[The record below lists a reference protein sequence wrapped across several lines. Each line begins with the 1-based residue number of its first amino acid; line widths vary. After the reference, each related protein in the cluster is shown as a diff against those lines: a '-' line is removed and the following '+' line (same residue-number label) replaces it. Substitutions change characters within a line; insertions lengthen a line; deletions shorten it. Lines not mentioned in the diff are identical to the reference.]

1 MSPSDSVTVSPEG
14 NIRMSSQS
22 PINIEEKNVKFQEF
36 PPLMLAGHEKLSI
49 AKGTLEAQN
58 TGSTLKLVA
67 KEGVGMLSGGP
78 LNVQYEFLEM
88 HFHWGDYDCIED
100 RKGSEHKINGKSYP
114 LELHM
119 VHKNIH
125 DATVKDAV
133 SHENG
138 LSVLGFVFDIVE
150 DNHQLPGLDSL
161 ARVVEHLGKAGA
173 VVDQAKLK
181 ELELGDNFDVNIA
194 NFIPRLLFEYFTY
207 KGSLTTGN
215 YEEAVTWVVFKTPLA
230 IKKEHLKTIQTL
242 KNKNEESIKN
252 NYRSICP
259 INKRT
264 VYYHGEDLLVRD
276 VISMG
281 RRVGL
286 SSLQPAPVVGEVMGK
301 GYEKMLSTIHSR
313 VFNALSI
320 DPESKPNMWGK
331 AGAGHD
337 SISVERAVSAGAA
350 NEQQRAR

>member
-1 MSPSDSVTVSPEG
+1 MPPSGSVAVSPEN
-14 NIRMSSQS
+14 NIGMNSQS

-36 PPLMLAGHEKLSI
+36 PPLKLAGHEFLSI
-49 AKGTLEAQN
+49 FRGTLEAQN

-67 KEGVGMLSGGP
+67 KEGLGMLSGGP

-88 HFHWGDYDCIED
+88 HFHWGDYDCIEE

-125 DATVKDAV
+125 DASVKDAV

-138 LSVLGFVFDIVE
+138 LCVLGFVFDIVE
-150 DNHQLPGLDSL
+150 DDNPLPGLISL
-161 ARVVEHLGKAGA
+161 ARLVQHLGKPGI
-173 VVDQAKLK
+173 VDQAKLV
-181 ELELGDNFDVNIA
+181 ELEEIYDVNVA
-194 NFIPRLLFEYFTY
+194 NFIPCLLSEYFTY

-215 YEEAVTWVVFKTPLA
+215 YEEAVTWVVFKTPMA
-230 IKKEHLKTIQTL
+230 IKKEHLKAIQTL
-242 KNKNEESIKN
+242 RNNKGESIKN

-276 VISMG
+276 VIRVG
-281 RRVGL
+281 RRVGPR
-286 SSLQPAPVVGEVMGK
+286 SEVPAPVVGEVPG
-301 GYEKMLSTIHSR
+301 KMLNTFHPVS
-313 VFNALSI
+313 V
-320 DPESKPNMWGK
+320 PGMWGK
-331 AGAGHD
+331 AGAEED
-337 SISVERAVSAGAA
+337 SAAGAG
-350 NEQQRAR
+350 NEQRER